1 MAPPGAIFLKVIV
14 MDTQVDRFKIPFLTG
29 DDRAQPENNRVIVMG
44 TGFGG
49 LAAAIRL
56 AVKGYEVTVLEKLD
70 SPGGRAYVHRRNG
83 YTFDAGPTIIT
94 APFLLEEL
102 WTLCGKKMSDDID
115 LRLMDPFYQVR
126 FNDGR
131 IFNYTGDPEKMR
143 EEVAKFAPSDL
154 PGYEKFLKEAE
165 KCYKLGFED
174 LSAVAFTNLVDLI
187 KALPSMIKM
196 KAWESI
202 YQLVARYFKDPQLRQ
217 VMSFHP
223 LLIGG
228 NPFSVTAVYAL
239 INSLER
245 KWGVHSVM
253 GGTGELIRGMAK
265 LLDGLGVKIR
275 YDSEVTKINIQ
286 ENKVNGVTLA
296 SGQKLYADFV
306 VSNADSAWTYRYLV
320 EEKYR
325 KHWTN
330 RKVENGRYSMSL
342 FVWYFGSKRQYPEVP
357 HHMMLLGDRYESL
370 LTDIFKKHH
379 LAKDFSLYLH
389 RPTATDPSL
398 APDGHDTFYVLSP
411 VPHLDAGVDWSEHME
426 SYRQSIQTYLEQT
439 VLPELGENI
448 TESFCMTP
456 QDFKDRLLS
465 YKGAAFGLEP
475 LLLQSAWFRPHN
487 ISEDVQGL
495 YMVGASTHPGAG
507 IPGVLSSAKALESVM
522 PTVHTRS
529 KYVF

>member
-1 MAPPGAIFLKVIV
+1 
-14 MDTQVDRFKIPFLTG
+14 MDIQVDRFRIPFLTDIDG
-29 DDRAQPENNRVIVMG
+29 SQPSKTRVIVMG

-70 SPGGRAYVHRRNG
+70 APGGRAYVHHRNG

-154 PGYEKFLKEAE
+154 LGYEKFLKEAE

-174 LSAVAFTNLVDLI
+174 LSAVAFTKFTDLL
-187 KALPSMIKM
+187 KALPSMIRM

-223 LLIGG
+223 LL
-228 NPFSVTAVYAL
+228 
-239 INSLER
+239 
-245 KWGVHSVM
+245 

-275 YDSEVTKINIQ
+275 YQSEVKKINIQ
-286 ENKVNGVTLA
+286 ENQVTGVTLA
-296 SGQKLYADFV
+296 NGQTLYADHV

-320 EEKYR
+320 DEKYR

-330 RKVENGRYSMSL
+330 KKIENGRYSMSL
-342 FVWYFGSKRQYPEVP
+342 FVWYFGVKRQYPEVP

-370 LTDIFKKHH
+370 LRDIFKKHH

-398 APDGHDTFYVLSP
+398 APEGHDTFYVLSP
-411 VPHLDAGVDWSEHME
+411 VPHLDAGIDWSEHME
-426 SYRQSIQTYLEQT
+426 AYRQSIQNYLEQT
-439 VLPELGENI
+439 VLPELGDHL

-465 YKGAAFGLEP
+465 FKGAAFGLEP

-522 PTVHTRS
+522 PTVNTRS
-529 KYVF
+529 KYAF

>member
-1 MAPPGAIFLKVIV
+1 MTDI
-14 MDTQVDRFKIPFLTG
+14 DT
-29 DDRAQPENNRVIVMG
+29 AYPEKSRVIVIG

-56 AVKGYEVTVLEKLD
+56 SIKGYEVTVLEKLD

-83 YTFDAGPTIIT
+83 YIFDAGPTIIT

-131 IFNYTGDPEKMR
+131 VFNYTGDPEKMR
-143 EEVAKFAPSDL
+143 AEVAKFSPKDL

-174 LSAVAFTNLVDLI
+174 LSDVAFTRFIDLL
-187 KALPSMIKM
+187 KALPSMIRM

-253 GGTGELIRGMAK
+253 GGTGQLIRGMAK

-275 YDSEVTKINIQ
+275 YHSEVKKINIQ
-286 ENKVNGVTLA
+286 EGQVTGVTLA
-296 SGQKLYADFV
+296 DGQVLYADKV

-320 EEKYR
+320 DEKYR
-325 KHWTN
+325 QHWTN
-330 RKVENGRYSMSL
+330 QKIDRGSYSMSL
-342 FVWYFGSKRQYPEVP
+342 FVWYFGVKRQYPEIP

-398 APDGHDTFYVLSP
+398 APAGHDTFYVLSP
-411 VPHLDAGVDWSEHME
+411 VPHLDSGVNWEEQME
-426 SYRQSIQTYLEQT
+426 SYRQSIQEYLEKS
-439 VLPELGENI
+439 VLPGLGEHV

-465 YKGAAFGLEP
+465 FKGAAFGLEP

-487 ISEDVQGL
+487 KSEDIKGL

-507 IPGVLSSAKALESVM
+507 IPGVLSSAKALESVI
-522 PTVHTRS
+522 PTLESRKS
-529 KYVF
+529 YDF

>member
-1 MAPPGAIFLKVIV
+1 V
-14 MDTQVDRFKIPFLTG
+14 DTQVDRFKIPCIADRDRSQA
-29 DDRAQPENNRVIVMG
+29 DDSRAIVIG

-83 YTFDAGPTIIT
+83 YIFDAGPTIIT

-102 WTLCGKKMSDDID
+102 WNLCGKNMSDDID

-143 EEVAKFAPSDL
+143 AEVAKFSPNDV
-154 PGYEKFLKEAE
+154 PGYEKFLQEAE

-174 LSAVAFTNLVDLI
+174 LSAVAFTHIKDLL
-187 KALPSMIKM
+187 KAVPSMFKM

-253 GGTGELIRGMAK
+253 GGTGELIRGLVK
-265 LLDGLGVKIR
+265 LLEGLGIQIR
-275 YDSEVTKINIQ
+275 YNSQVQRINIQ
-286 ENKVNGVTLA
+286 ENKVTGVTLA
-296 SGQKLYADFV
+296 DGQILYANHV

-330 RKVENGRYSMSL
+330 KKIENGSYSMSL
-342 FVWYFGSKRQYPEVP
+342 FVWYFGVKKQYHDIP

-389 RPTATDPSL
+389 RPTATDPSM
-398 APDGHDTFYVLSP
+398 APAGHDTFYVLSP
-411 VPHLDAGVDWSEHME
+411 VPHLDSGVNWEEQME

-439 VLPELGENI
+439 VLPKLGEYL

-465 YKGAAFGLEP
+465 FKGAAFGLEP

-487 ISEDVQGL
+487 LSEDVEGL

-522 PTVHTRS
+522 PTIVTKGS
-529 KYVF
+529 YVF

>member
-1 MAPPGAIFLKVIV
+1 
-14 MDTQVDRFKIPFLTG
+14 MDTQVDRFKIPYLVEAEDALPQG
-29 DDRAQPENNRVIVMG
+29 SRVIVIG

-70 SPGGRAYVHRRNG
+70 APGGRAYVHHRNG

-102 WTLCGKKMSDDID
+102 WQLCGRSMADDID

-143 EEVAKFAPSDL
+143 REVAKFSPEDL
-154 PGYEKFLKEAE
+154 PGYERFLQESE
-165 KCYKLGFED
+165 KCYRLGFQD
-174 LSAVAFTNLVDLI
+174 LSTVAFTTFWDLL
-187 KALPSMIKM
+187 KAVPSMIKM
-196 KAWESI
+196 RAWESI
-202 YQLVARYFKDPQLRQ
+202 YQLVARHIKNPQLRQ

-253 GGTGELIRGMAK
+253 GGTGQLILGLVK
-265 LLDGLGVKIR
+265 LLQGLGVQIR
-275 YDSEVTKINIQ
+275 YDSTVSKINI
-286 ENKVNGVTLA
+286 ENNQVTGVTLQN
-296 SGQKLYADFV
+296 GQILFADKV
-306 VSNADSAWTYRYLV
+306 VSNADSAWTYKNLIEPKHRQ
-320 EEKYR
+320 
-325 KHWTN
+325 HWTN
-330 RKVENGRYSMSL
+330 RKIDHGSYSMSL
-342 FVWYFGSKRQYPEVP
+342 FVWYFGTNRLYSDVP
-357 HHMMLLGDRYESL
+357 HHMMLLGDRYQGL
-370 LTDIFKKHH
+370 LTDIFKRHI
-379 LAKDFSLYLH
+379 LAEDFSLYLH

-398 APDGHDTFYVLSP
+398 APPGCDTFYVLSP
-411 VPHLDAGVDWSEHME
+411 VPHLDSGTDWAAQTE
-426 SYRQSIQTYLEQT
+426 SYRLKIQHYLEKT
-439 VLPELGENI
+439 VLPGLGEHL

-465 YKGAAFGLEP
+465 VKGAAFGLEP

-487 ISEDVQGL
+487 LSEDVQGL

-507 IPGVLSSAKALESVM
+507 IPGVLSSAKALDSVI
-522 PTVHTRS
+522 PHVIR
-529 KYVF
+529 KNNYVN

>member
-1 MAPPGAIFLKVIV
+1 MTDIDSAY
-14 MDTQVDRFKIPFLTG
+14 
-29 DDRAQPENNRVIVMG
+29 PEKSRVIVIG

-49 LAAAIRL
+49 LAAAIRF
-56 AVKGYEVTVLEKLD
+56 AIKGYEVTVLEKLD
-70 SPGGRAYVHRRNG
+70 SPGGRAYVHHRNG

-126 FNDGR
+126 FNDGKV
-131 IFNYTGDPEKMR
+131 FNYTGDPVKMR
-143 EEVAKFAPSDL
+143 AEVAKFSPKDL

-174 LSAVAFTNLVDLI
+174 LSDVAFTRFIDLL
-187 KALPSMIKM
+187 KALPSMIRM

-253 GGTGELIRGMAK
+253 GGTGQLIRGMAK

-275 YDSEVTKINIQ
+275 YHSEVKKINIQ
-286 ENKVNGVTLA
+286 EGQVTGVTLA
-296 SGQKLYADFV
+296 DGHVLYADKV

-320 EEKYR
+320 DEKYR
-325 KHWTN
+325 QHWTN
-330 RKVENGRYSMSL
+330 QKIERGSYSMSL
-342 FVWYFGSKRQYPEVP
+342 FVWYFGVKRQYPEIP

-398 APDGHDTFYVLSP
+398 APAGHDTFYVLSP
-411 VPHLDAGVDWSEHME
+411 VPHLDSGVNWEEHME
-426 SYRQSIQTYLEQT
+426 SYRQSIQEYLEKT
-439 VLPELGENI
+439 VLPGLGEYV

-456 QDFKDRLLS
+456 QNFKDRLLS
-465 YKGAAFGLEP
+465 FKGAAFGLEP

-487 ISEDVQGL
+487 ISEDIKGL

-507 IPGVLSSAKALESVM
+507 IPGVLSSAKALESVI
-522 PTVHTRS
+522 PTLQSRKS
-529 KYVF
+529 YDF

>member
-1 MAPPGAIFLKVIV
+1 
-14 MDTQVDRFKIPFLTG
+14 MDKQVDRFKIPFLNEL
-29 DDRAQPENNRVIVMG
+29 DQSQPEASRAIVIG
-44 TGFGG
+44 SGFGG

-70 SPGGRAYVHRRNG
+70 SPGGRAYVHRKNG
-83 YTFDAGPTIIT
+83 YIFDAGPTIIT

-131 IFNYTGDPEKMR
+131 VFNYTGDPEKMR
-143 EEVAKFAPSDL
+143 AEVAKFAPSDL

-174 LSAVAFTNLVDLI
+174 LSAVAFTKFTDLL

-202 YQLVARYFKDPQLRQ
+202 YKLVARYFKDPQLRQ

-265 LLDGLGVKIR
+265 LLEGLGVKIR
-275 YDSEVTKINIQ
+275 YQSQVTKINISD
-286 ENKVNGVTLA
+286 NKVTGVTLKD
-296 SGQKLYADFV
+296 GQILYADHV
-306 VSNADSAWTYRYLV
+306 ISNADSAWTYRYLV
-320 EEKYR
+320 DEKHR
-325 KHWTN
+325 QHWTN
-330 RKVENGRYSMSL
+330 RKIENGRYSMSL
-342 FVWYFGSKRQYPEVP
+342 FVWYFGVKRQYPEVP

-389 RPTATDPSL
+389 RPTATDPSM
-398 APDGHDTFYVLSP
+398 APEGHDTFYVLSP
-411 VPHLDAGVDWSEHME
+411 VPHLDSGVNWQEHME
-426 SYRQSIQTYLEQT
+426 TYRSSIQTYLEQT
-439 VLPELGENI
+439 VLPELGEHI

-456 QDFKDRLLS
+456 QDFKDNLLS
-465 YKGAAFGLEP
+465 FKGAAFGLEP

-487 ISEDVQGL
+487 ISEDIQGL

-522 PTVHTRS
+522 PAVQRRS
-529 KYVF
+529 SHYGF

>member
-1 MAPPGAIFLKVIV
+1 MAPPGAIFLSKVMV
-14 MDTQVDRFKIPFLTG
+14 MDTQVDRFKIPFLTN
-29 DDRAQPENNRVIVMG
+29 DDSSQPDNNRVIVMG

-143 EEVAKFAPSDL
+143 AEVAKFAPSDL

-174 LSAVAFTNLVDLI
+174 LSAVAFTNLIDLI
-187 KALPSMIKM
+187 KALPSMVKM

-239 INSLER
+239 INS
-245 KWGVHSVM
+245 
-253 GGTGELIRGMAK
+253 
-265 LLDGLGVKIR
+265 
-275 YDSEVTKINIQ
+275 
-286 ENKVNGVTLA
+286 
-296 SGQKLYADFV
+296 
-306 VSNADSAWTYRYLV
+306 
-320 EEKYR
+320 
-325 KHWTN
+325 
-330 RKVENGRYSMSL
+330 
-342 FVWYFGSKRQYPEVP
+342 
-357 HHMMLLGDRYESL
+357 
-370 LTDIFKKHH
+370 
-379 LAKDFSLYLH
+379 
-389 RPTATDPSL
+389 
-398 APDGHDTFYVLSP
+398 
-411 VPHLDAGVDWSEHME
+411 
-426 SYRQSIQTYLEQT
+426 
-439 VLPELGENI
+439 
-448 TESFCMTP
+448 
-456 QDFKDRLLS
+456 
-465 YKGAAFGLEP
+465 
-475 LLLQSAWFRPHN
+475 
-487 ISEDVQGL
+487 
-495 YMVGASTHPGAG
+495 
-507 IPGVLSSAKALESVM
+507 
-522 PTVHTRS
+522 
-529 KYVF
+529 